1 MNAIRCRTG
10 LASVL
15 CVFLL
20 TFTSA
25 QSRADDVVINQFN
38 GAGEVSAWHFDYGS
52 ANVVT
57 SVAFSTKDAKS
68 SATSGSMA
76 IQVTYGPSF
85 QQAAF
90 TANLPTPVDATTF
103 SSLEFDV
110 KVDDASG
117 LDKFGNA
124 LYFQLALR
132 NGSAFSYNKVF
143 QDNVAVVSTNGGW
156 RHVVVSPLTGGVDD
170 IRAITLDLYD
180 GNYAS
185 NGTAKIYVDNLKF
198 TKPTPTVDVL
208 VSKFDNSTETDPW
221 QFDYGSPNIVNLTQ
235 FSTDDADGDPN
246 SGSLEIQ
253 AGYGPGSPQAA
264 FTATLNPTVDA
275 STYLSLEFDV
285 KVDPA
290 SALDPSGNAAYFQL
304 ALRVGTGF
312 SYNKQ
317 FADNVAI
324 VSTNNGWRHV
334 VVSPLVGSVDDIHG
348 ITLDPYDGNYTA
360 FNGPTIMRID
370 NLKFTAP
377 LTVTPPPP
385 PTASLRPALPGLNL
399 IPQGALNRESIATH
413 GDNLGWVGSAKPV
426 SYAVTIGAYP
436 DAAHNGFQ
444 THIFLD
450 PSDSGPDTYADY
462 NRPNIIFLDIQNQA
476 DGTTFAAFRYKT
488 NEPQHNTFLYSTG
501 SLGGVSCPTA
511 LGTWTMT
518 FDHDTNVTLTAPNGT
533 TFSTNL
539 PPAAAAL
546 FSGPINASL
555 GGQANNNATVGE
567 TAVVTRFQIAN
578 GETVLADDHFSSD
591 TELDTS
597 FWQPAAVDPAS
608 VVFASPD
615 SRYWLAWTLPDT
627 GFHLQ
632 STTGLSNTDMWT
644 DSALPGVTY
653 ATTKRVLLHTA
664 DLPDTGKG
672 FFRLLQ
678 PAAP

>member
-1 MNAIRCRTG
+1 MNALRRRFAVDST
-10 LASVL
+10 LSA
-15 CVFLL
+15 FLVA
-20 TFTSA
+20 FTA
-25 QSRADDVVINQFN
+25 DKIQADDVVINQFN
-38 GAGEVSAWHFDYGS
+38 SADEVTAWHFDYGS

-57 SVAFSTKDAKS
+57 SVAFSTKDAQS
-68 SATSGSMA
+68 SAASGSMA
-76 IQVTYGPSF
+76 IDVTYGPSF

-90 TANLPTPVDATTF
+90 TANLPAPVNATTF

-110 KVDDASG
+110 KVDDASD

-124 LYFQLALR
+124 LYFQLAIR
-132 NGSAFSYNKVF
+132 NGAGFAYNKVF

-156 RHVVVSPLTGGVDD
+156 RHVVISPLTGGVDD

-180 GNYAS
+180 GNYES
-185 NGTAKIYVDNLKF
+185 NSTAKIYVDNLKF
-198 TKPTPTVDVL
+198 TQPTPTVDVL
-208 VSKFDNSTETDPW
+208 VSKFDDSTETDPW
-221 QFDYGSPNIVNLTQ
+221 HFDYGSPDVVTLTQ
-235 FSTDDADGDPN
+235 FSTDDAGGDAN

-264 FTATLNPTVDA
+264 FTANLPAPVDA

-290 SALDPSGNAAYFQL
+290 SALDPSGNAAYFQV
-304 ALRVGTGF
+304 ALRVGAGF

-348 ITLDPYDGNYTA
+348 ITLDPYDNSYTA
-360 FNGPTIMRID
+360 FNGPTIMRLD
-370 NLKFTAP
+370 NLKFTVP

-385 PTASLRPALPGLNL
+385 PITSLRPAMPGLNL
-399 IPQGALNRESIATH
+399 IPQGALSRESIATH
-413 GDNLGWVGSAKPV
+413 GDNLGWVGNAKPV

-436 DAAHNGFQ
+436 DAAHSGFQ

-450 PSDSGPDTYADY
+450 PSENGPDTYADY

-476 DGTTFAAFRYKT
+476 DGTAFAAFRYKT
-488 NEPQHNTFLYSTG
+488 NEPQHNTFLYAAGT
-501 SLGGVSCPTA
+501 LGGVTAPTA
-511 LGTWTMT
+511 IGTWTMT
-518 FDHDTNVTLTAPNGT
+518 FDHDTNVTLVAPGGA

-546 FSGPINASL
+546 FSGPINISL

-567 TAVVTRFQIAN
+567 TAVVTRFQVAN
-578 GETVLADDHFSSD
+578 GDTVLIDDQFNQD
-591 TELDTS
+591 TELDS
-597 FWQPAAVDPAS
+597 SLWQVAAVDAAS

-615 SRYWLAWTLPDT
+615 SRYWLAWTVPDS
-627 GFHLQ
+627 GFKLQ
-632 STTGLSNTDMWT
+632 STTGLTPADAWV
-644 DSALPGVTY
+644 DSTLTGVTY

-664 DLPDTGKG
+664 DLPDTGKA
-672 FFRLLQ
+672 FFRLWQ
-678 PAAP
+678 PDAP